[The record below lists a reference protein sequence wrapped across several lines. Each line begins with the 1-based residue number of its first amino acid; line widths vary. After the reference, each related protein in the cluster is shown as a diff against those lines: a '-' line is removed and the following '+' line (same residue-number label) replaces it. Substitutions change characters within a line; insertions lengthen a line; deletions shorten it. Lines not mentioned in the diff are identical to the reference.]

1 MAFYQKLDAT
11 TKPTFG
17 IGYDKIVLD
26 TSAVASPWTWTFPST
41 PGSTGFVL
49 TTDGAGN
56 LSWVAPGAAGEQTPY
71 YLGPTE
77 TFTVYPNKQVLFS
90 REITVDGELNVD
102 GDLIQV
108 NGGGGGDGKDAI
120 MPYYIEPG
128 DTYEVPLYK
137 QGLFAQEIEVDGE
150 LVVDG
155 NLIQVDQVQD
165 VMDSLMPYLIEAG
178 ERYRIPIKK
187 QGLFAV
193 TIEVDGELTVDGI
206 LVGV

>member
-11 TKPTFG
+11 TKPAFG

-26 TSAVASPWTWTFPST
+26 TGAVITPWTWTFPAT
-41 PGSTGFVL
+41 PGTAGYVL
-49 TTDGAGN
+49 TTDGTGA
-56 LSWVAPGAAGEQTPY
+56 LAWTAPGAAADQTPY
-71 YLGPTE
+71 YLGVGE
-77 TFTVYPNKQVLFS
+77 TFTVFPNKQVLFS
-90 REITVDGELNVD
+90 REITVDGELNVE

-108 NGGGGGDGKDAI
+108 NGGGGDGKDAI

-150 LVVDG
+150 LIVDG
-155 NLIQVDQVQD
+155 NLIQVGVTQD
-165 VMDSLMPYLIEAG
+165 IMDSMMPYLIEAT
-178 ERYRIPIKK
+178 ESYRIPDKK

-193 TIEVDGELTVDGI
+193 PIEIDGELAVDGI

>member
-11 TKPTFG
+11 TKPAFG
-17 IGYDKIVLD
+17 IGLNKIVLD

-41 PGSTGFVL
+41 PGSAGFVL

-56 LSWVAPGAAGEQTPY
+56 LAWVAPGGAGEQTPY

-108 NGGGGGDGKDAI
+108 GGDGVADVQQAL

-128 DTYEVPLYK
+128 ENYRVPLYK
-137 QGLFAQEIEVDGE
+137 QGLFTVPIEVDG
-150 LVVDG
+150 
-155 NLIQVDQVQD
+155 
-165 VMDSLMPYLIEAG
+165 
-178 ERYRIPIKK
+178 
-187 QGLFAV
+187 
-193 TIEVDGELTVDGI
+193 TLTVDGI